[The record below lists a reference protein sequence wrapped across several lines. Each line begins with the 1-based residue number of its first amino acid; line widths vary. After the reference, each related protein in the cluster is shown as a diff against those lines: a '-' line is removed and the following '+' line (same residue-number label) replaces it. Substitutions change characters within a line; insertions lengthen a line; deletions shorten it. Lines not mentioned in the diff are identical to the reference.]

1 MNRARAR
8 EWAPVGLAFA
18 CLVLLPFGRLVEI
31 PVIAMALCGAWLL
44 LTRRVGLLRDPA
56 LRLFALVF
64 LLAWVPMLLSLPDA
78 LNPAKTLEVVI
89 NHLRFLLGGIFLVLA
104 LRGATAHARLLRL
117 CAWLM
122 MLWLADAVYQ
132 YVVGVDVF
140 GYEAWPGRLG
150 AMFGPGNSKFGLTLA
165 TLSPLLW
172 EYLRRTAPRWLLA
185 AVVATTLAVIVL
197 GGARSAW
204 VLAAAIVA
212 SYAAL
217 AWIRAGRVPPRVF
230 GAAALAVLVVCAGAY
245 HFSGTV
251 SRGIDDAFAG
261 LTGRAQATSNS
272 VAHRFVIWR
281 AAWRSIQDNPVNGVG
296 ARGFRYGYTTYTDAD
311 DPFLRMDPPQVA
323 THTHQLLIEVTAE
336 TGVIGLA
343 GLLAYL
349 YVLAR
354 AGARSPRDAQHRMLP
369 YAIAL
374 AGAYFP
380 INSHLALYSAYWS
393 QILWWLIAL
402 YCAAAARSPYP
413 PAPAVSGGSR
423 DRVRHGGGC
432 SAGRRG
438 PV

>member
-1 MNRARAR
+1 MIASADAPRAARVR
-8 EWAPVGLAFA
+8 EWGPVGLAFA

-31 PVIAMALCGAWLL
+31 PVLAMAVGGAWLL
-44 LTRRVGLLRDPA
+44 ASRRADVFRDPTA
-56 LRLFALVF
+56 RLFSAVF

-78 LNPAKTLEVVI
+78 LSPAKTAEVVL
-89 NHLRFLLGGIFLVLA
+89 NHLRFYLAGIFLVLL
-104 LRGATAHARLLRL
+104 LRGDTAYARLLRL
-117 CAWLM
+117 CGWLM

-132 YVVGVDVF
+132 YAVGVDVF

-165 TLSPLLW
+165 VLSPLLW
-172 EYLRRTAPRWLLA
+172 EYLRRNAPRWLLA

-204 VLAAAIVA
+204 VLAAATIA
-212 SYAAL
+212 TYAVL
-217 AWIRAGRVPPRVF
+217 AWMRAGRVPPRVI
-230 GAAALAVLVVCAGAY
+230 GAAVLAVIAVCAGAY
-245 HFSGTV
+245 HFSSTV
-251 SRGIDDAFAG
+251 SRGVDDAFAG
-261 LTGRAQATSNS
+261 LTGSAETTSNS
-272 VAHRFVIWR
+272 VSHRFVIWR

-296 ARGFRYGYTTYTDAD
+296 VRGFRYGYTTYTDAD

-336 TGVIGLA
+336 TGAIGLA

-349 YVLAR
+349 WVLAR

-380 INSHLALYSAYWS
+380 LNSHLALYSAYWS
-393 QILWWLIAL
+393 QILWWLLAL
-402 YCAAAARSPYP
+402 YCAASARSPWP
-413 PAPAVSGGSR
+413 PAPATSG
-423 DRVRHGGGC
+423 
-432 SAGRRG
+432 SAEQ
-438 PV
+438 

>member
-1 MNRARAR
+1 VIAIAEMNRARAR

-18 CLVLLPFGRLVEI
+18 CLALLPFGRLVEI

-172 EYLRRTAPRWLLA
+172 EYLRRNAPRWLLA

-212 SYAAL
+212 TYATL
-217 AWIRAGRVPPRVF
+217 AWIRAGRVPPRVL
-230 GAAALAVLVVCAGAY
+230 GAAALAVLIVCAGAY
-245 HFSGTV
+245 HFSSTV
-251 SRGIDDAFAG
+251 SRGVDDAFAG
-261 LTGRAQATSNS
+261 LTGRAETTSNS
-272 VAHRFVIWR
+272 VSHRLVIWR
-281 AAWRSIQDNPVNGVG
+281 AAWRSIQDNPLNGVG
-296 ARGFRYGYTTYTDAD
+296 ARGFRYGYTTYTEAD
-311 DPFLRMDPPQVA
+311 DPFLRMDPPEVA
-323 THTHQLLIEVTAE
+323 THTHQLLIEVMAE

-343 GLLAYL
+343 GLLAYVCL
-349 YVLAR
+349 LAR

-380 INSHLALYSAYWS
+380 LNSHLALYSAYWS

-402 YCAAAARSPYP
+402 YCAAAARSPCP
-413 PAPAVSGGSR
+413 PAPAASGGSQ
-423 DRVRHGGGC
+423 
-432 SAGRRG
+432 SL
-438 PV
+438 